1 MKIIFYDGSELE
13 CNEIYF
19 ASNDEMICDGRRRVD
34 TIEVVR
40 IEEGK

>member
-19 ASNDEMICDGRRRVD
+19 ASVDEMICDGYRRVD
-34 TIEVVR
+34 TIEVLR
-40 IEEGK
+40 IEEGE